1 MTDEA
6 LRTIA
11 EIVENAEP
19 VDIAPTGDGGGPRT
33 PGGGDRGGGG
43 GEPPERV
50 PDPVDWELVRRCA
63 AEPETDIGNARR
75 FLHRYRNDVISVMR
89 IGFHVYDGR
98 RWAED
103 VEGAS
108 IRPLAH
114 RTVEEIRLEATLVE
128 PTEEEQAAIAA
139 AEEVMPRYTR
149 LKKLGRQ
156 RTPEE
161 ELELLRLGE
170 IVGLGAEAAKAIS
183 ERRARRVRYAKTSAS
198 SGKIDNM
205 LKEAAVY
212 VAKSVSELDADPLAI
227 NCHNGTLRLV
237 RQGEGKQAIWTVR
250 LDPHRRED
258 LISKLIPVAYDDA
271 AECPNF
277 LRFIETVLPDDEVRA
292 FMQRYLGY
300 ALTALTGE
308 QVFVFLYG
316 QGRNGKSTL
325 VDLICR
331 LLGDYAAS
339 VPFETLAGED
349 RRKGSEATPELAR
362 LPGTRLVRAS
372 EPEQSMQF
380 REAMVK
386 SLTSGEPIL
395 VRHLHRDFVE
405 VYPTFKLVVS
415 GNHKPTIKGTDD
427 GIWRRVLLVPFL
439 VQIPKEDI
447 DRALPDKLW
456 AERAGILNWLI
467 AGALSYLQE
476 GLGIPE
482 AVRAATDEYREES
495 DPVSAWVREACIVTG
510 EDTDVMT
517 PGEAHASF
525 KVFCERAGFNAWG
538 PTTFNRNLPLKAAAF
553 GFRKAKSMG
562 MSLYRGLRIKDEYRP
577 PSHTHGGDSEG

>member
-1 MTDEA
+1 MTDDP

-19 VDIAPTGDGGGPRT
+19 VDVAPACDGGGPLT
-33 PGGGDRGGGG
+33 PDGGHGGHGPGGPPADG
-43 GEPPERV
+43 GEP
-50 PDPVDWELVRRCA
+50 VDWDMVRRCA

-75 FLHRYRNDVISVMR
+75 FLHRCRNDVISVMR
-89 IGFHVYDGR
+89 IGFHVFDGR

-103 VEGAS
+103 VEGSS

-114 RTVEEIRLEATLVE
+114 KTVEQIRLEASLVE
-128 PTEEEQAAIAA
+128 PTPEEQAAVAA
-139 AEEVMPRYTR
+139 AEEAFPRFR
-149 LKKLGRQ
+149 ELKKLGRK
-156 RTPEE
+156 RSPED

-170 IVGLGAEAAKAIS
+170 VVGIGAEAAKAIS
-183 ERRARRVRYAKTSAS
+183 ERRAKRVRYGKTSAS

-205 LKEAAVY
+205 LREAAVY
-212 VAKSVSELDADPLAI
+212 VAKSVSDLDADPLAI
-227 NCHNGTLRLV
+227 NCDNGTVRLV
-237 RQGEGKQAIWTVR
+237 KEGEGKKAIWTVR

-258 LISKLIPVAYDDA
+258 LISKLIPVAYDEA

-325 VDLICR
+325 VDLVCR
-331 LLGDYAAS
+331 LLADYAAT

-405 VYPTFKLVVS
+405 VYPTFKLIVS

-439 VQIPKEDI
+439 VQIPKEEI
-447 DRALPDKLW
+447 DRALPDQLW
-456 AERAGILNWLI
+456 EERAGILNWLV

-476 GLGIPE
+476 GLRIPE

-510 EDTDVMT
+510 DDTDMVT

-553 GFRKAKSMG
+553 GFRTAKSMG
-562 MSLYRGLRIKDEYRP
+562 MSLYRGLRIKDDFRP
-577 PSHTHGGDSEG
+577 PSHTHGGDGDG